1 MQALSSNRYTVSV
14 NGSIEFKATAR
25 RGHHRVTN
33 RVAHREIA
41 LSVYEIEARW
51 REPYEKPHAFTSAA

>member
-14 NGSIEFKATAR
+14 NGSIEFKATSR
-25 RGHHRVTN
+25 RAGHHAN
-33 RVAHREIA
+33 SRVAHRGIA

-51 REPYEKPHAFTSAA
+51 REPYERPHAFTSAA